1 MSRHSRLPAAAEQAR
16 ARRTGDL
23 VSDVALFAG
32 LLRECGA
39 AASPSGP
46 LSATRALAEI
56 ALETRGDFRSALT
69 CTLVSSLP
77 DAKIFDSVFDIFW
90 SADEDA
96 VLATEST
103 GGGEET
109 GNETSAGDP
118 PSDASALGERVR
130 SAPLTRSAHRAVHS
144 HERGGRGSI
153 ASLDD
158 AQIDA
163 LARQLSRTFGCLS
176 GRRRVAGSKGEL
188 VDLRGSVRANFA
200 FGGELL
206 RLQRLEIRR
215 NRARLLILCDIS
227 ASMQAYTPL
236 FLAFV
241 HALTRRVRRVEAA
254 VFNVEPL
261 LVSDVFRRCDRRRA
275 LAWLG
280 RQEAALAG
288 GTRIGHSIAGFLDEV
303 ERSRTAPAHTV
314 ALVLSDGWDV
324 GEPDLL
330 VRQMRRLRESAHR
343 VIWCDPHA
351 AAAHY
356 RPEVAGM
363 RNALPL
369 CDAYLDFS
377 SAESLRTVAQTITDI
392 RRVAA

>member
-1 MSRHSRLPAAAEQAR
+1 MSRYSRLAAAAERAR
-16 ARRTGDL
+16 ARRTGEL

-32 LLRECGA
+32 LLRDCGA
-39 AASPSGP
+39 AVSPSSP

-56 ALETRGDFRSALT
+56 EVVRRYDFRCALT
-69 CTLVSSLP
+69 CTLVSSLA
-77 DAKIFDSVFDIFW
+77 DTKIFDSVFDIFW
-90 SADEDA
+90 SPDDNVALVTA
-96 VLATEST
+96 ST
-103 GGGEET
+103 GGGEQAA
-109 GNETSAGDP
+109 GETSAGNSP
-118 PSDASALGERVR
+118 PGGSTLRDRVR
-130 SAPLTRSAHRAVHS
+130 SAPLTRSVHRAVHS

-153 ASLDD
+153 ASVDD

-163 LARQLSRTFGCLS
+163 LVRELSRTFGSLP
-176 GRRRVAGSKGEL
+176 GRRRVAGTKGEL

-215 NRARLLILCDIS
+215 DRARLLVLCDIS

-303 ERSRTAPAHTV
+303 ERTPAAPAHTV

-324 GEPDLL
+324 GERDLL

-351 AAAHY
+351 AAANY
-356 RPEVAGM
+356 RPEVAGL

-377 SAESLRTVAQTITDI
+377 SAESLRTVAQTIAATG
-392 RRVAA
+392 RVAA